1 MSIKENFEWLQEL
14 VMDMFSEVT
23 GMHGGV
29 DVDTVVY
36 CRNAPQLWRKICYK
50 LNINSPFEAGLTTIA
65 DYVEAFSAI
74 VEKRNQ
80 KRQAFL
86 DGLTEFVASLTGKKY
101 APKEKLFDEPDCFP
115 ELQIDPDDQKN
126 QERRE
131 WIQRNLKLL
140 QLHNAIRKKY
150 KFYGKLTRFCYAETL
165 GEITDL
171 IVGKKILLQ

>member
-1 MSIKENFEWLQEL
+1 MSVKNEYLQEL
-14 VMDMFSEVT
+14 IMDCFCEVT
-23 GMHGGV
+23 GKHGGV
-29 DVDTVVY
+29 DIDTVVY
-36 CRNAPQLWRKICYK
+36 CKNAPQLWHKICFK
-50 LNINSPFEAGLTTIA
+50 LSINPPFEVGLLTIA

-74 VEKRNQ
+74 IEKRNQ

-86 DGLTEFVASLTGKKY
+86 EGLTDFVASLTGKKY
-101 APKEKLFDEPDCFP
+101 APDEKLFSEPDFP

-140 QLHNAIRKKY
+140 RLHNAIRKKY

-171 IVGKKILLQ
+171 VVGKKILLQ